1 MSSITTD
8 EEQDWRQ
15 VLKSAC
21 ADIVCEEADTFRKQ
35 DTAGVIFDRRYLLHR
50 RRTIRESKRGGAYRA
65 YAILSRVAIFVFVIF
80 AASGVTAIGVSA
92 VRNINWTAVMD
103 WQEDHVDVSFAPD
116 METQNTT
123 GGHEALLPSFF
134 PSAAPGVET
143 IQKPDEIQRY
153 LEPTDLPMNIQK
165 KVLYQ
170 DSTKYAV
177 GYYLEGEYYCSYLLN
192 VLHGSIKL
200 DVENAIV
207 TEVNINGDT
216 AYLFQYDSNIQK
228 TIQIIWTDGEYEYY
242 LHTNDDRMSVETLL
256 KIARSIR

>member
-35 DTAGVIFDRRYLLHR
+35 DTTGVTFDRRYFLRR

-103 WQEDHVDVSFAPD
+103 WQEDHVDVSFMPD
-116 METQNTT
+116 SETRENQILTGIKHYAKPTYLYGGME
-123 GGHEALLPSFF
+123 E
-134 PSAAPGVET
+134 
-143 IQKPDEIQRY
+143 
-153 LEPTDLPMNIQK
+153 
-165 KVLYQ
+165 KVLFQ
-170 DSTKYAV
+170 DETFYALE
-177 GYYLEGEYYCSYLLN
+177 YYLDGKCLCGYQLSLFDDSMAMDSEY
-192 VLHGSIKL
+192 
-200 DVENAIV
+200 AIV
-207 TEVNINGDT
+207 TKLEIRGNT
-216 AYLFQYDSNIQK
+216 AYLFEYESPK
-228 TIQIIWTDGEYEYY
+228 PKASQIVWTDGVYTYY
-242 LHTNDDRMSVETLL
+242 IYGHVDTNILIRMAE
-256 KIARSIR
+256 SIR